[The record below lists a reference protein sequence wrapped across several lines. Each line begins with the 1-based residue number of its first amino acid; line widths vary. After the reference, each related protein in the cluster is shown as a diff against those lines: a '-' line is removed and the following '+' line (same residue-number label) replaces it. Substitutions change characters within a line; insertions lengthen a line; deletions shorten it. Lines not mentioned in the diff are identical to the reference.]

1 MFTLYIF
8 LQDAKGN
15 NKSDQMQ
22 DEMLQIQTRYQK
34 EIERLEKENRE
45 LRREIILKRQKS
57 GGKRRK
63 MKVQKIVIVS
73 ITKQ

>member
-1 MFTLYIF
+1 MFIF
-8 LQDAKGN
+8 FSQDTKGN

-63 MKVQKIVIVS
+63 MKVIV
-73 ITKQ
+73 

>member
-1 MFTLYIF
+1 MTKSCSFF
-8 LQDAKGN
+8 FSQDTKGN

-63 MKVQKIVIVS
+63 MKVIV
-73 ITKQ
+73 